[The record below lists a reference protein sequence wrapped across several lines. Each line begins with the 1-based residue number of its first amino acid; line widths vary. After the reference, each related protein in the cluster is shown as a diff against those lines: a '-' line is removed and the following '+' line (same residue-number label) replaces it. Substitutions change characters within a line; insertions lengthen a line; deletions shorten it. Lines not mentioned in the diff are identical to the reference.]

1 MPSITGTWRSTPNK
15 KDNSTRGYT
24 NKVLLNFQAPDRYGF
39 TINNEADIIQTLLD
53 SYQNIK
59 GINSLPN
66 NYFNNADGRT
76 FRISMYYYKQSDG
89 QDVNLEVQ
97 LQDIINGDIN
107 KFNFEQV
114 GSYSNGENP
123 GLIKFECY
131 LSAFKNP
138 DNDYIAQC
146 NGIAIYPEA
155 GNPSQPVRMLQM
167 SGYNN
172 ISQNYGIDIPF
183 KIRLI
188 NFNKA
193 TINLSSLIIEEI
205 S

>member
-1 MPSITGTWRSTPNK
+1 MPSITGPWINTPNK

-39 TINNEADIIQTLLD
+39 TINDEADIIQSLLD
-53 SYQNIK
+53 GNLNIK
-59 GINSLPN
+59 GINVLPN
-66 NYFNNADGRT
+66 NYFYNADGRT

-97 LQDIINGDIN
+97 LLDFIYENAY
-107 KFNFEQV
+107 KFNFEQA
-114 GSYSNGENP
+114 GAYSNGENA

-138 DNDYIAQC
+138 DNTYIAQC
-146 NGIAIYPEA
+146 NGNALYPEA

-167 SGYNN
+167 NGWQD
-172 ISQNYGIDIPF
+172 ISNKQGIDIPF
-183 KIRLI
+183 KIRII

-193 TINLSSLIIEEI
+193 TINLASLVIEEI